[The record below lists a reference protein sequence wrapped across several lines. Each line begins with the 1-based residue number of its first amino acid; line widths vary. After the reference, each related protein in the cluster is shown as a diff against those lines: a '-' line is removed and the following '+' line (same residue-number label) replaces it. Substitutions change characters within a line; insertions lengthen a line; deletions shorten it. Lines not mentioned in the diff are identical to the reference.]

1 MDKGLEFL
9 VREMVAKDILYEL
22 LKNDCDEKS
31 QKIVED
37 YIKKLEEKV

>member
-31 QKIVED
+31 RKIVED
-37 YIKKLEEKV
+37 YIKKLEEQ

>member
-9 VREMVAKDILYEL
+9 IREMVAKDILYEL

-31 QKIVED
+31 QKIVEN
-37 YIKKLEEKV
+37 YIKKLEEQ

>member
-1 MDKGLEFL
+1 MDKSIEFL

-37 YIKKLEEKV
+37 YIKKLEEQ

>member
-1 MDKGLEFL
+1 MDKSIEFL
-9 VREMVAKDILYEL
+9 VRELVAKDILYEL

-37 YIKKLEEKV
+37 YIKKLEEQ